1 MFYPIGL
8 PIRSFNGGGP
18 ARPKSKDGGGP
29 ARPKSKD
36 GGGLSQCIKKH
47 NLDFT
52 RLSIAAFLFLHG
64 SV

>member
-29 ARPKSKD
+29 A
-36 GGGLSQCIKKH
+36 QCIKKH

-52 RLSIAAFLFLHG
+52 RLSITAFLFLHG

>member
-8 PIRSFNGGGP
+8 PIRSFN
-18 ARPKSKDGGGP
+18 GGGP